1 MAIDAAGVALGF
13 SAFRLVTEVV
23 ARLLAVLDLLAGLR
37 TLLLPD
43 FFADFLAPFLA
54 DFLDDFRVTARFTRT
69 RETFPRFRFFVCFLT
84 VLLRDFATT
93 NSFSRS
99 NKIVGIL
106 AS

>member
-1 MAIDAAGVALGF
+1 MGF
-13 SAFRLVTEVV
+13 SAFRLATEVV
-23 ARLLAVLDLLAGLR
+23 SLLLAGLDLLAGLR

-43 FFADFLAPFLA
+43 FFAEFPAPFLA

-69 RETFPRFRFFVCFLT
+69 RETFPRFFVCFLT

-93 NSFSRS
+93 NSFIRS